1 LYKVTQLGEADF
13 GNYRNVLIAVFASIA
28 VLSYYFVP
36 DFLAVRGVCICLLLG
51 AAELLSSA
59 FALYDIPGRLF
70 LVVFAYFL
78 IVLSIYLAVA
88 PYRARDFFEW
98 LFQTQGRPK
107 FIGGLVLV
115 YGLVLSITA
124 FTY

>member
-1 LYKVTQLGEADF
+1 MMLF
-13 GNYRNVLIAVFASIA
+13 GAIAI
-28 VLSYYFVP
+28 LSYFFVP
-36 DFLAVRGVCICLLLG
+36 DFLAVRGVCICFLLG
-51 AAELLSSA
+51 AGEMLNSA

-70 LVVFAYFL
+70 LVVFAYVL
-78 IVLSIYLAVA
+78 IVLAIYLAVA

-107 FIGGLVLV
+107 FIGSVV
-115 YGLVLSITA
+115 FTYGLLLSIVA